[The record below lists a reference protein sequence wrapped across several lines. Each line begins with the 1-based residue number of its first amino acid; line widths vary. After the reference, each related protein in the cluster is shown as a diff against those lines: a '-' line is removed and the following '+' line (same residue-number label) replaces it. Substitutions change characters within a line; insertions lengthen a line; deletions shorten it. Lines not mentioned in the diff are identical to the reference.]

1 MGMFP
6 PAPFLPTIQ
15 RGCHLQ
21 PARRSPLPSSHSAPG
36 LLSPV
41 HPLQPQ
47 QETPTCPSGTLQGRK
62 ESPPAWG
69 DHRVLCG
76 QVGIEYPTD
85 REVELGSSAQAFDSK
100 GGPWLLLPGLGATA
114 GVRLHNMPPRGC
126 LPCLR
131 SEGHGYQTQD
141 VPDQKEGPSSL

>member
-6 PAPFLPTIQ
+6 PAPFLPTVQ

-69 DHRVLCG
+69 DYRVFCG
-76 QVGIEYPTD
+76 QVGI
-85 REVELGSSAQAFDSK
+85 
-100 GGPWLLLPGLGATA
+100 
-114 GVRLHNMPPRGC
+114 
-126 LPCLR
+126 
-131 SEGHGYQTQD
+131 
-141 VPDQKEGPSSL
+141 

>member
-6 PAPFLPTIQ
+6 PAPFLPTVQ

-47 QETPTCPSGTLQGRK
+47 QETHLSVRDAPRK
-62 ESPPAWG
+62 E
-69 DHRVLCG
+69 RVAPGLGRLPCFLWAG
-76 QVGIEYPTD
+76 GYMEYPCD
-85 REVELGSSAQAFDSK
+85 REVEV
-100 GGPWLLLPGLGATA
+100 
-114 GVRLHNMPPRGC
+114 GVHCSGI
-126 LPCLR
+126 
-131 SEGHGYQTQD
+131 
-141 VPDQKEGPSSL
+141 

>member
-36 LLSPV
+36 LLSPM

-76 QVGIEYPTD
+76 QVGI
-85 REVELGSSAQAFDSK
+85 
-100 GGPWLLLPGLGATA
+100 
-114 GVRLHNMPPRGC
+114 
-126 LPCLR
+126 
-131 SEGHGYQTQD
+131 
-141 VPDQKEGPSSL
+141 